1 MSEKREH
8 WSGNWGFLMAL
19 AGSAIGLGNIWKFPY
34 VTGKYG
40 GGAFVLVY
48 LCCIMVIGLP
58 ILIGE
63 LTIGRTTGLNPIG
76 AFAALCPKRSKL
88 ADLLGGIILLSG
100 IALITF
106 SQIGYGILVMLL
118 GAVILYGGWK
128 AIGLIS
134 GVITPFLILGYYGVV
149 GGWTLIYAVKA
160 VTGNLVFK
168 TAAEAQAAFTPIQQ
182 AAPGTWWY
190 VIGGQLA
197 FMTLCGIILWFGVKK
212 GIERCSKVLMPSLFV
227 LLIVLILRS
236 ISLPGASAGIK
247 FFLSPDFSKL
257 SAEAVLVAL
266 GQAFYTLSLGMGISI
281 VYGSYVRKETNLPKS
296 VLQLI
301 GLDTMVAMMAGLA
314 IFPAVFAMGFE
325 PAAGEGLVFQI
336 LPTAF
341 NMIPGGLGS
350 VWSSF
355 FFIAVAI
362 AALTSGISLM
372 EVIVSVLIDYFK
384 MKRWAAVLF
393 SWSSI
398 SILGVFCSISM
409 NSWKNIPW
417 MEKGLTTLFGTP
429 PGSLF
434 LTLDNLTAN
443 WFLPA
448 AGMAVSVFVGWVWGV
463 RNAVNEIRKG
473 AGRELDTNFFIL
485 LSGMRGE
492 SGYGDS
498 YKHIFTPASVWGFFI
513 RFITPVSVMFVFL
526 NMTGAIK
533 FN

>member
-1 MSEKREH
+1 M
-8 WSGNWGFLMAL
+8 
-19 AGSAIGLGNIWKFPY
+19 
-34 VTGKYG
+34 
-40 GGAFVLVY
+40 
-48 LCCIMVIGLP
+48 
-58 ILIGE
+58 
-63 LTIGRTTGLNPIG
+63 
-76 AFAALCPKRSKL
+76 
-88 ADLLGGIILLSG
+88 
-100 IALITF
+100 
-106 SQIGYGILVMLL
+106 
-118 GAVILYGGWK
+118 
-128 AIGLIS
+128 
-134 GVITPFLILGYYGVV
+134 
-149 GGWTLIYAVKA
+149 
-160 VTGNLVFK
+160 
-168 TAAEAQAAFTPIQQ
+168 
-182 AAPGTWWY
+182 
-190 VIGGQLA
+190 
-197 FMTLCGIILWFGVKK
+197 
-212 GIERCSKVLMPSLFV
+212 
-227 LLIVLILRS
+227 
-236 ISLPGASAGIK
+236 
-247 FFLSPDFSKL
+247 
-257 SAEAVLVAL
+257 
-266 GQAFYTLSLGMGISI
+266 
-281 VYGSYVRKETNLPKS
+281 
-296 VLQLI
+296 
-301 GLDTMVAMMAGLA
+301 
-314 IFPAVFAMGFE
+314 
-325 PAAGEGLVFQI
+325 
-336 LPTAF
+336 
-341 NMIPGGLGS
+341 
-350 VWSSF
+350 
-355 FFIAVAI
+355 
-362 AALTSGISLM
+362 
-372 EVIVSVLIDYFK
+372 LIDYFK

>member
-1 MSEKREH
+1 
-8 WSGNWGFLMAL
+8 
-19 AGSAIGLGNIWKFPY
+19 
-34 VTGKYG
+34 
-40 GGAFVLVY
+40 
-48 LCCIMVIGLP
+48 
-58 ILIGE
+58 
-63 LTIGRTTGLNPIG
+63 
-76 AFAALCPKRSKL
+76 
-88 ADLLGGIILLSG
+88 
-100 IALITF
+100 
-106 SQIGYGILVMLL
+106 
-118 GAVILYGGWK
+118 
-128 AIGLIS
+128 
-134 GVITPFLILGYYGVV
+134 
-149 GGWTLIYAVKA
+149 
-160 VTGNLVFK
+160 
-168 TAAEAQAAFTPIQQ
+168 
-182 AAPGTWWY
+182 
-190 VIGGQLA
+190 
-197 FMTLCGIILWFGVKK
+197 MTLCGIILWFGVKK

-236 ISLPGASAGIK
+236 ISLPGASAGLK

-266 GQAFYTLSLGMGISI
+266 GQAFYTLSLGMGITI
-281 VYGSYVRKETNLPKS
+281 VYGSYVKKGTNLPKS

-341 NMIPGGLGS
+341 NMIPGGLGA
-350 VWSSF
+350 VWSTV

-372 EVIVSVLIDYFK
+372 EVIVSVLIDYFG
-384 MKRWAAVLF
+384 MKRSAAVLL
-393 SWSSI
+393 SWI
-398 SILGVFCSISM
+398 SVSVLGVLCSVSM
-409 NSWKNIPW
+409 SSWENIPW
-417 MEKGLTTLFGTP
+417 MEKALTSLFGAP
-429 PGSLF
+429 PESLF

-448 AGMAVSVFVGWVWGV
+448 AGMAISIFLGWVWGV
-463 RNAVNEIRKG
+463 RNAMNEIRQG

-498 YKHIFTPASVWGFFI
+498 YKHIFTPASIWGFFI
-513 RFITPVSVMFVFL
+513 RFITPISVMFVFL